1 MPDENDQ
8 AIALDGRLVLVG
20 AGKMGGAM
28 LAGWLERGVKSQD
41 VVILDPAPPPEMADL
56 IASTGIALNPETG
69 SINNAA
75 VVVLAVKPQMM
86 DQVLPGIAPLGQSRP
101 VVLSIA
107 AGRTIASFEQAFGA
121 GAAIVRAMPN
131 TPAAIGRGITV
142 AFPSAAVDETQ
153 RTLCNALLE
162 AVGEVAWVD
171 DEGMID
177 AVTAVSGG
185 GPAYVFLLTECMAK
199 AGQEAGLPEDLAM
212 RLARVTVSGAGEL
225 MRQSPLPAGT
235 LRENVTSPAGTTAEA
250 LAILMASDALP
261 DIMVKAIA
269 AAAARSRELAG

>member
-1 MPDENDQ
+1 MPDGNNQ
-8 AIALDGRLVLVG
+8 ALAIDGRLVLVG

-28 LAGWLERGVKSQD
+28 LAGWLERGVKPSD
-41 VVILDPAPPPEMADL
+41 VVILDPAPPPEMAEL
-56 IASTGIALNPETG
+56 IASTGISHNIDIG
-69 SINNAA
+69 SIDNAA
-75 VVVLAVKPQMM
+75 VVILAVKPQMM
-86 DQVLPGIAPLGQSRP
+86 DRVLPDIVPLGKTGA

-107 AGRTIASFEQAFGA
+107 AGRTIASFEQAFGE

-142 AFPSAAVDETQ
+142 ACPSAAVEEKQ
-153 RTLCNALLE
+153 KSLCNGLLE
-162 AVGEVAWVD
+162 AVGEVAWVE

-185 GPAYVFLLTECMAK
+185 GPAYVFLLTECLAK
-199 AGQEAGLPEDLAM
+199 AGEEAGLPEDLAM

-250 LAILMASDALP
+250 LAVLMASDALP
-261 DIMVKAIA
+261 DLMVRAIA